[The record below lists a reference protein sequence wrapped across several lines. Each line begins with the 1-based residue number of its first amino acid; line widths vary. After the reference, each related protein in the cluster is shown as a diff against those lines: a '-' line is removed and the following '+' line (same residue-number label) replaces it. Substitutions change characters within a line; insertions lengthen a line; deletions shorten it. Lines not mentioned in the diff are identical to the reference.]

1 VLDDSQLV
9 ARAQGGDQKAFA
21 ELVCGYRDRVFRL
34 AVSILG
40 KEFVPE
46 AEDVTQE
53 VFLKIHHSLQSFRGE
68 SQFGSWIYRITFNHA
83 VNVKERARFR
93 SPHVEDTIL
102 HRLAASAPGPE
113 KQIQADQ
120 RDKALEECI
129 QTLPELY
136 QSALRQYYWFGS
148 GVGEIAELLGVPENT
163 VKSYLHRA
171 RKLLH
176 GMLTE
181 RGLSCD

>member
-1 VLDDSQLV
+1 VDDDSQLV
-9 ARAQGGDQKAFA
+9 ARAQSGDQKAFA
-21 ELVCGYRDRVFRL
+21 ELVRRYRDRVFRL
-34 AVSILG
+34 SVSILG

-46 AEDVTQE
+46 AEDVAQE

-68 SQFGSWIYRITFNHA
+68 AQFGSWIYRVTFNHA

-93 SPHVEDTIL
+93 RPHVEDTAL
-102 HRLAASAPGPE
+102 RQVATASPGLE
-113 KQIQADQ
+113 KQIEAAQ
-120 RDKALEECI
+120 RDRALEECI

-136 QSALRQYYWFGS
+136 QSALRQYYWFGA
-148 GVGEIAELLGVPENT
+148 GIGEIAELLGVPENT

-176 GMLTE
+176 GMLKE
-181 RGLSCD
+181 RGLSRD